1 MSKVSIKID
10 GGAIDRA
17 REMLSSVPG
26 GVDKILP
33 RAINRALTA
42 GQTQV
47 SKSVRTK
54 YTVAAA
60 EVKKTL
66 RITRARKSDPSGEIV
81 SQGMQLP
88 LRSFKHRPADESTTG
103 AKRKKV
109 RVSVQKG
116 NSFDLERGFKWRGHI
131 FARQKTGIRSRTY
144 FDSRGKKRKGEPIQ
158 RLAGPSVPSMIESAA
173 VQKVAARMQEVLEM
187 RLEHEARVLLEKV
200 VK

>member
-26 GVDKILP
+26 GVGKILP

-42 GQTQV
+42 GRAQV
-47 SKSVRTK
+47 SKSVREN

-60 EVKKTL
+60 EIKKTL
-66 RITRARKSDPSGEIV
+66 HVTKASKSEPSGEIV

-88 LRSFKHRPADESTTG
+88 LREFKHSPADESTTG
-103 AKRKKV
+103 GKRRKV
-109 RVSVQKG
+109 RVTIAKG
-116 NSFDLERGFKWRGHI
+116 SPFNLERGFKWRGHI
-131 FARQKTGIRSRTY
+131 FARQAAGIKSRVY
-144 FDSRGKKRKGEPIQ
+144 FDAKGKKRRGEPIK
-158 RLAGPSVPSMIESAA
+158 RLAGPSVPSMLEGSAE
-173 VQKVAARMQEVLEM
+173 KVSARMHEVFER
-187 RLEHEARVLLEKV
+187 RLQHEAEVLLEKI